1 MLSTICTIIAKLWS
15 TIPDNPDTC
24 IHFYHTA
31 FGSNLNIFF
40 GKGFFA
46 TEARRHREKYIF
58 LLGFVYLK
66 PKKGLFGL
74 GKEKIVKWVDIY
86 EIEDKDKI
94 KSFYN
99 LYFDKKTDNL
109 KTEFSTLKKFDSMEA
124 FIKWQVKKTISQQAV
139 LFPAMSPEG
148 DVAYDKLPV
157 FITYR
162 QIQKL
167 DGFIKSLKLKNI
179 AAI

>member
-1 MLSTICTIIAKLWS
+1 MFTYNIQLAGYPYEKFDEKGETNFKDFIQIFNSFPWLDQLDNYDKIKEGCSATISVKAIGDDNDFWVSIA
-15 TIPDNPDTC
+15 
-24 IHFYHTA
+24 
-31 FGSNLNIFF
+31 G
-40 GKGFFA
+40 G
-46 TEARRHREKYIF
+46 REKYIF

-124 FIKWQVKKTISQQAV
+124 FIK
-139 LFPAMSPEG
+139 
-148 DVAYDKLPV
+148 
-157 FITYR
+157 
-162 QIQKL
+162 
-167 DGFIKSLKLKNI
+167 
-179 AAI
+179 